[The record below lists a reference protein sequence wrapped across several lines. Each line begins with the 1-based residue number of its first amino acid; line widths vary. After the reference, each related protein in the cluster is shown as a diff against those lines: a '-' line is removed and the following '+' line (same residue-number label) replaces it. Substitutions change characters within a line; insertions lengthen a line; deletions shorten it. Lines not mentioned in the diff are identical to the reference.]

1 MEEVDDVRNMIVKIR
16 LNLEVYVKPMEVD
29 EYVQYIIVKKA
40 NK

>member
-1 MEEVDDVRNMIVKIR
+1 MEVDDVRNMIVKIQ
-16 LNLEVYVKPMEVD
+16 LNLEVYVNPTEVD